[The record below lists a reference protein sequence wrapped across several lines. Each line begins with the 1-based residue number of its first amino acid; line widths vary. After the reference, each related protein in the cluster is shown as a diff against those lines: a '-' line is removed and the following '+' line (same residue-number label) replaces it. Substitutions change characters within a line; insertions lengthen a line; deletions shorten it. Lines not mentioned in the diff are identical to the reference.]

1 MRQNHFFRRYTNG
14 RPRSFLVGTLS
25 LTASGLFCRLLGF
38 AIRIFLSRTVG
49 AKGMGLLQLSLVVFG
64 IGVSF
69 SAMGIQSALSKLA
82 ADYAQK
88 SPDQE
93 TFLLRSA
100 LILSL
105 SLAILTG
112 SLFFFGAD
120 FIAGHFLQEIR
131 CAPLIRMFSFAL
143 PFCCIHACYN
153 GFFYANSQTRGPAL
167 SQLAEQL
174 TRAGTLFFIWLIKIR
189 QSATI
194 ELADV
199 VFATILSEASAA
211 FFVWC
216 SRLQTKIRKRK
227 RTVSYLVLILE
238 LTKISTPICI
248 NRLSQTFVTALE
260 SVLIPICLRRF
271 GLSDVEA
278 LSVFGV
284 LTAMA
289 MPFILFP
296 SILTGSM
303 AVLLLPKVASAHTA
317 QNQEKLLYYSR
328 SAILFS
334 LGLGCVCTA
343 FFYLS
348 GPFLG
353 NLFFHSISAGLFI
366 RKLSLL
372 CPFLYLGITCGSIL
386 NGLGKSSTVL
396 IHTLLSFALRIGG
409 AALLIPIGGIGGYLL
424 GLLTSELLLCTLH
437 LSSIRKALATM
448 NDIDSKTDSKINLEI
463 NSKINSEI
471 NSNEP
476 SNKQGSV

>member
-1 MRQNHFFRRYTNG
+1 MRQNHFFRRYHSG
-14 RPRSFLVGTLS
+14 RSSSFVAGTLF
-25 LTASGLFCRLLGF
+25 LTASGLLCRLLGF

-49 AKGMGLLQLSLVVFG
+49 EEGMGLLQLSLVVFG
-64 IGVSF
+64 IGVSLC
-69 SAMGIQSALSKLA
+69 AMGIQSALSKLA

-88 SPDQE
+88 SPGQE

-100 LILSL
+100 LMLAL
-105 SLAILTG
+105 FLAILTG

-120 FIAGHFLQEIR
+120 TIAGRFLQEIR

-153 GFFYANSQTRGPAL
+153 GFFYANSQTREPAL

-174 TRAGTLFFIWLIKIR
+174 TRAGTLLVIWLIKMG
-189 QSATI
+189 QSQTI
-194 ELADV
+194 VLTDV
-199 VFATILSEASAA
+199 VFAAILSEASAA

-216 SRLQTKIRKRK
+216 SRLQTKKSKQKRL
-227 RTVSYLVLILE
+227 VSYPTLIRE
-238 LTKISTPICI
+238 LTLTASPICA
-248 NRLSQTFVTALE
+248 NRLSQTFVTAIE
-260 SVLIPICLRRF
+260 SMMIPVCLRRF
-271 GLSDVEA
+271 GLSDSEA
-278 LSVFGV
+278 LSLFGV

-317 QNQEKLLYYSR
+317 KSREKLLYYSR
-328 SAILFS
+328 SSILFS

-343 FFYLS
+343 FFYLT

-353 NLFFHSISAGLFI
+353 NLFFHSPTAGLYI
-366 RKLSLL
+366 QKLSLL

-386 NGLGKSSTVL
+386 NGLGKSGAVL
-396 IHTLLSFALRIGG
+396 VHTLLSFALRIGG
-409 AALLIPIGGIGGYLL
+409 AVLLIPIGGIGGYLL

-448 NDIDSKTDSKINLEI
+448 NDSDETVNSNV
-463 NSKINSEI
+463 NSKENT
-471 NSNEP
+471 
-476 SNKQGSV
+476 KKHASV